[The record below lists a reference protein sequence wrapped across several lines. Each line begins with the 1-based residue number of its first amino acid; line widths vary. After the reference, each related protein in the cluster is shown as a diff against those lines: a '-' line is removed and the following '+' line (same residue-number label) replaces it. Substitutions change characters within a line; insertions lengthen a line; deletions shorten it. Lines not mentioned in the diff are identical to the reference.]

1 MTAPRLTSQFRI
13 SALQRLAE
21 VDGGF
26 ATLLHKGDPTSG
38 AILLV
43 GQIKGCNPVLFERY
57 PALDGS
63 LTWHRV
69 TQSLVGEDAEIT
81 KYWKIRTQRDPD
93 LWVLE
98 LDVASTERLDGLL
111 AADS

>member
-1 MTAPRLTSQFRI
+1 LTEPRLTSQFRI
-13 SALQRLAE
+13 SALQRLTEA
-21 VDGGF
+21 DGGF

-43 GQIKGCNPVLFERY
+43 GHIRGGNPVLFERY

-63 LTWHRV
+63 LTWHRI
-69 TQSLVGEDAEIT
+69 TQSLVGDETEIT
-81 KYWKIRTQRDPD
+81 KYWKTRTQRDPD

-98 LDVASTERLDGLL
+98 LDVASIERLDGLL
-111 AADS
+111 ATDA

>member
-1 MTAPRLTSQFRI
+1 MSSTRLTSQFRV
-13 SALQRLAE
+13 SALQKLAE
-21 VDGGF
+21 ADGGF

-43 GQIKGCNPVLFERY
+43 GQIKGRNPVLFERY

-63 LTWHRV
+63 LIWHAITLPLGGV
-69 TQSLVGEDAEIT
+69 EEEIT
-81 KYWKIRTQRDPD
+81 KYWKSRTSRDPD

-98 LDVASTERLDGLL
+98 LDVASKERLDGLL
-111 AADS
+111 ALDS